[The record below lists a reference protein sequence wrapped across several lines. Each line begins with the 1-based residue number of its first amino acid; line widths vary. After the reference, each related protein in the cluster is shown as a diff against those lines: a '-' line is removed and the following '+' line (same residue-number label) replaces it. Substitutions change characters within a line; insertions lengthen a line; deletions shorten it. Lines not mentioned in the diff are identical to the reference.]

1 MLENNVNS
9 EISRAKIQVRS
20 RLAGEGSDCQVIKNK
35 MCVLLKSLDVIL
47 LMMLTHYRIFN

>member
-1 MLENNVNS
+1 MNS